1 MTQMRKKKKS
11 MGIFTTE
18 TGLQNISKYKGIIE
32 IRKTVNT
39 AQPLFE
45 YREYNIFHNTKETSD
60 N

>member
-1 MTQMRKKKKS
+1 

-18 TGLQNISKYKGIIE
+18 TGLQNISKYKGTIE